1 MKAFLSC
8 LGDALYILVLSL
20 LWAVVVVAFFIAAV
34 SLVGELVT

>member
-8 LGDALYILVLSL
+8 VVDAVFILVLSL

-34 SLVGELVT
+34 ELVGELAT